1 MRNTY
6 AVLRGASVLA
16 IAGMLAVGATSMA
29 ASALAQTPKPQTQQP
44 QPAARQ
50 AQAQTPPT
58 VRKVVPTTKPTGARV
73 AVPTNRQ
80 AAGRGPVVAAPAAAI
95 EPVAFPIESA
105 KPLVDQLVALGA
117 SPTDAAA
124 TITALEAKAVSQ
136 ESVTSGRVVFG
147 AAQAAGGKTIEN
159 LRLFGMSGVVADL
172 ARGDDGKF
180 GGPGVTTVAAVQ
192 PAASAPATVGQPP
205 RGGADLVRIDDVR
218 PVGSTVPAAP
228 RPAFDARP
236 VVGGADV
243 DRDDP
248 RRWQANTAGVAP
260 PSRAVVQS
268 SIGVQRVRAD
278 RDSRTALTRAGLDS
292 NSVRAAA
299 AALAAVAPAGLN
311 PATANMELVH
321 GRTDDGQVRLVAASV
336 YDGRQRGQAW
346 WFAPR
351 GQPDGFFD
359 NNGARVGD
367 GSMTMPVEGS
377 RISSPFGPRR
387 LWLRGGYAFHNGIDL
402 EGKTGTP
409 IVAAADG
416 VVDHVGW
423 YLNYGQTVRVVHTDS
438 LTTSYHHMSR
448 YAPGLRAG
456 TKVRRGE
463 VIGFV
468 GSTGRSTGPHLHF
481 CVWIDGAATDP
492 APYVNGGMGNL
503 NGADMVAFREWQRW
517 AQGIAGRNAPAA
529 SGDPTFRADR
539 L

>member
-6 AVLRGASVLA
+6 AVRRRASVMA
-16 IAGMLAVGATSMA
+16 IAGMLAVGTVTIALPS
-29 ASALAQTPKPQTQQP
+29 LAQTAKPP
-44 QPAARQ
+44 VLPPAPATVRQ
-50 AQAQTPPT
+50 AQAQTPPAA
-58 VRKVVPTTKPTGARV
+58 RKVVPTTKPTGARV
-73 AVPTNRQ
+73 AVPTSRQ
-80 AAGRGPVVAAPAAAI
+80 TAGRGLIAAPATTI
-95 EPVAFPIESA
+95 EPVAFPIEPGKS
-105 KPLVDQLVALGA
+105 LLDQIVALGA
-117 SPTDAAA
+117 NPADATAAIAAA
-124 TITALEAKAVSQ
+124 RAKGAIL
-136 ESVTSGRVVFG
+136 ESVTSGRIVFG
-147 AAQAAGGKTIEN
+147 APQAAGGKAIEN
-159 LRLFGMSGVVADL
+159 LRLFGMSGVLADL

-180 GGPGVTTVAAVQ
+180 GGPGVAVLAIATP
-192 PAASAPATVGQPP
+192 PAASAVAAPAINAAPAAL
-205 RGGADLVRIDDVR
+205 GADQDR
-218 PVGSTVPAAP
+218 
-228 RPAFDARP
+228 
-236 VVGGADV
+236 GA
-243 DRDDP
+243 DDP
-248 RRWQANTAGVAP
+248 RRWQANTAGVAA
-260 PSRAVVQS
+260 PSRTLVQS

-278 RDSRTALTRAGLDS
+278 GDSRAALTRAGLDS

-311 PATANMELVH
+311 AATANMELVH

-336 YDGRQRGQAW
+336 YDGRQRGQVW

-367 GSMTMPVEGS
+367 GGMAMPVDGS

-423 YLNYGQTVRVVHTDS
+423 YYNYGQTVRVVHTDS

-448 YAPGLRAG
+448 YAPGLRSGA
-456 TKVRRGE
+456 KVRRGE

-481 CVWIDGAATDP
+481 CVMLDGSFIDPT
-492 APYVNGGMGNL
+492 PYVNGGMGNL
-503 NGADMVAFREWQRW
+503 TGQDLVTFRDWQRW
-517 AQGIAGRNAPAA
+517 AQGIAGRGAPTPSRDATL
-529 SGDPTFRADR
+529 GADR